1 MKINLHLQTVT
12 INLNMEERLMET
24 REASKASSL
33 LDRSVGF
40 LKAIGIPVHFR
51 PIATDCFLPGISIVN
66 GEIVVDMEKLK
77 YPGDILHEAGHIAVV
92 PAIERSTLNEH
103 AIGQREQRDAE
114 EMMAIAWSYAACVY
128 LDIDASFVFHEGGYK
143 VGGSQIADNFKKG
156 NYFGVPMLQWV
167 GMALEKKNE
176 EEPYKPVYP
185 AMLQWLR
192 N

>member
-1 MKINLHLQTVT
+1 MD
-12 INLNMEERLMET
+12 
-24 REASKASSL
+24 EALAKTKELSKANSL
-33 LDRSVGF
+33 FDKSVDF

-51 PIATDCFLPGISIVN
+51 AIETDCFLPGINIVN

-92 PAIERSTLNEH
+92 PASERSALNEQ
-103 AIGQREQRDAE
+103 AIIKREQRDAE
-114 EMMAIAWSYAACVY
+114 EMMVIAWSYAACVY
-128 LDIDASFVFHEGGYK
+128 LGIDASFVFHDEGYK
-143 VGGSQIADNFKKG
+143 GGGSYISDSFKNG

-176 EEPYKPVYP
+176 AEPDKSVYP